1 MTFFEAV
8 FYPFAIWAL
17 LGVAA
22 AVVPY
27 FLPALREK
35 KKWPIACFILI
46 AFLVMLFWRMGMS
59 VGKRHQMT
67 LFVPAILLAVYFFFF
82 YSGSRIAE
90 KIFSSLLLDFSG
102 VVSDLPLHMY
112 GKVSPSSGKT
122 VSG

>member
-67 LFVPAILLAVYFFFF
+67 LFVPAILLAVYFLYFIRDLALRKRFFRH
-82 YSGSRIAE
+82 Y
-90 KIFSSLLLDFSG
+90 
-102 VVSDLPLHMY
+102 
-112 GKVSPSSGKT
+112 
-122 VSG
+122 